1 MEREM
6 ERMAQQETPPRD
18 LTRATL
24 AASVTVLLPL
34 VAAYLTGVVLTSANP
49 SDVDVTHG
57 SAAAGGGAGG
67 KVVLGFALIAPQ
79 GAMDSVG

>member
-24 AASVTVLLPL
+24 AAAVTVLLPL
-34 VAAYLTGVVLTSANP
+34 VAAFTGVVLKSADP

>member
-34 VAAYLTGVVLTSANP
+34 VAAFTGVVLKSANP